1 MNINIS
7 PSRLVVFAIISLVLI
22 GCDRGEKQSIEMV
35 QKSQVQF
42 VQQEISDNPFLKL
55 LQLKLQKELATG
67 SGLAPNSTWLDFANK
82 IAKEDANI
90 KYEWKSESTLE
101 SDVYLV
107 AFADNDGWGH
117 RWEVNI
123 KNNIVKYVNQ
133 DEYLGYKYG
142 LSLLDN
148 DTLFEIIYLSKNTI
162 SNQFK
167 NGKRGSKEI
176 VYLIKGKVKNKTGK
190 TLTSAKLKGSLK
202 IIYKDKSIIGSSK
215 CDFWETKC
223 GFKRNIS
230 INSPWKNNEAMEF
243 SLETEGIDDLY
254 LAYEPEFA
262 FFNLELQTGDPV
274 GYAYDRAIAEFD
286 VKKQWTSFKK

>member
-1 MNINIS
+1 
-7 PSRLVVFAIISLVLI
+7 
-22 GCDRGEKQSIEMV
+22 
-35 QKSQVQF
+35 
-42 VQQEISDNPFLKL
+42 
-55 LQLKLQKELATG
+55 
-67 SGLAPNSTWLDFANK
+67 
-82 IAKEDANI
+82 
-90 KYEWKSESTLE
+90 
-101 SDVYLV
+101 
-107 AFADNDGWGH
+107 
-117 RWEVNI
+117 
-123 KNNIVKYVNQ
+123 VNQ